1 MVSFEKEGSWSLCFS
16 GAGFLG
22 LYHVGV
28 SHCLRERAPR
38 LLQGAHRFYGSS
50 SGALNAV
57 ALACGKPVDFCCSQ
71 VLGMV
76 QVIKRLSLGVLHP
89 AFAPIEYIKLRLQE
103 HLPANAHIL
112 ASNRLGIS
120 LTRWPDGK
128 NVIVT
133 HFATRDELIQALL
146 CTLYLPFY
154 CGVIPPEFRG
164 ERYFDGSMSNNLP
177 SEDPN
182 ATITVAPLHGTVDIC
197 PQSTSAS
204 LHELNI
210 CNTVLQMSTKNF
222 FLGFCCLFP
231 PSPETLADICRQGYL
246 DALRFLERRGL
257 IKEPIL
263 WVLVSKEPPAPTEGT
278 QDAGCDEGRKAGLN
292 LNWAVPNV
300 FIEAVADFKQLSP
313 ELEAGT
319 APSFLPALPPPSFP
333 LAVPCG
339 VYDPKGLAASTNFK
353 VPHGSPLPA
362 PCASV
367 GTPVVPTCP
376 VKGAHTARML
386 LASNPEHS
394 HPPPSGSGVSRVGS
408 PWLCA
413 GPWGGGLAGL
423 QGGADMVPSSRIV
436 AWLPDVPA
444 DLCWMQ
450 GLLRRSAHEFYSRIK
465 AQLFRAVR
473 LPATMSFAA
482 GPLQPGAA
490 PLVDSALEPRP
501 TQQT

>member
-313 ELEAGT
+313 ELEA
-319 APSFLPALPPPSFP
+319 ALRKACAKDPSIWAQFWQSGPGQVLTYLLLPCTLPVEYAYF
-333 LAVPCG
+333 
-339 VYDPKGLAASTNFK
+339 
-353 VPHGSPLPA
+353 
-362 PCASV
+362 
-367 GTPVVPTCP
+367 
-376 VKGAHTARML
+376 R
-386 LASNPEHS
+386 
-394 HPPPSGSGVSRVGS
+394 SR
-408 PWLCA
+408 
-413 GPWGGGLAGL
+413 
-423 QGGADMVPSSRIV
+423 RIV